1 MTIAIEPSVL
11 QRASRDL
18 LHHSLAVLDDT
29 TIPAPDTGASY
40 CVTQQGIE
48 RIVERATLL
57 ADDLHDLGDSL
68 DSFLVRAFAADGE
81 IASVFDMVLAGGLS

>member
-11 QRASRDL
+11 QLASRDL
-18 LHHSLAVLDDT
+18 LRHSLALLDET
-29 TIPAPDTGASY
+29 TIPAPDTGMSY

-57 ADDLHDLGDSL
+57 ADDLHDLGDAL
-68 DSFLVRAFAADGE
+68 DAFLTRAFVTDGE
-81 IASVFDMVLAGGLS
+81 IALVFDLLLAGGLS